1 MRAAVMAT
9 ILLASS
15 SLYPAVAQDQGKV
28 PLTVPQTA
36 PVNPDQNAAPQI
48 DLRAERDRPKD
59 DDREVGRDWR
69 MRRHDGDR
77 MDREMGQDER
87 MPRDRE
93 MGRDRGQYGGQDEGR
108 QRDPRWDR
116 ADRDHRADRDNDNR
130 RYRDEDRPRSRVK
143 ICIEYENGDEYCRYK
158 QNR

>member
-15 SLYPAVAQDQGKV
+15 SLYPATAQDQGKV
-28 PLTVPQTA
+28 PLTVPQTT
-36 PVNPDQNAAPQI
+36 PVNPDQNSPPQI
-48 DLRAERDRPKD
+48 DQRAERDRAKD
-59 DDREVGRDWR
+59 GDREVGRDWR

-93 MGRDRGQYGGQDEGR
+93 MGRDRGQYGSRDEGR
-108 QRDPRWDR
+108 QRDPQWDR
-116 ADRDHRADRDNDNR
+116 ADRDNDAG

-143 ICIEYENGDEYCRYK
+143 ICIEYENGDEHCRYK